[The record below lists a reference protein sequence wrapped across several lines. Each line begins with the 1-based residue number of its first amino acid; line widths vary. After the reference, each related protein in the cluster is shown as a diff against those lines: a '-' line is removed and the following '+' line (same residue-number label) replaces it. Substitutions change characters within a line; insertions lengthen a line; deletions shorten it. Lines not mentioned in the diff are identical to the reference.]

1 MKNWCDLI
9 DRSVDDTFADL
20 VLLRRYLHA
29 HPEPSGSEVET
40 VNYLHQWLQQRDVVA
55 SKVLDSH
62 GLIVDLGSTNASP
75 RFALRADTDALLIQD
90 QKKVAYRSTVENTMH
105 ACGHDVHSTILA
117 GALVAIQTAS
127 KEIGKAAQVRGVF
140 QPAEEICV
148 GAAQMIREA
157 NAIDG
162 VAAILACHVDP
173 FRDVGTF
180 GFRAG
185 AMAAGC
191 DELLITIRGEGGH
204 AARPHHT
211 RDPITAAAQFL
222 NAVHVQIPRGTDSL
236 DTVVIGFGSI
246 NGGEQCNVIPD
257 EVRLRGTLRTLT
269 PETRAASL
277 AQVKEIAK
285 GVEFVSQTQI
295 EIQIGANTPSV
306 INDPTLADLV
316 FAEIER
322 GWGTQAA
329 HRMHQPSMGGE
340 DFAYYVQHV
349 PGFLVR
355 LGSRTP
361 GNEATGLHTPNFD
374 VDEEVIRHGA
384 RLMAR
389 VATSWLANNQAS

>member
-1 MKNWCDLI
+1 MTNWCELI
-9 DRSVDDTFADL
+9 DRSVDETFSDL
-20 VLLRRYLHA
+20 VLLRRHLHA
-29 HPEPSGSEVET
+29 HPEPSGSEFET
-40 VNYLHQWLQQRDVVA
+40 TNYLHQWLHQRNVVA
-55 SKVLDSH
+55 SKVLDGR
-62 GLIVDLGSTNASP
+62 GLLVDVGSRAAEVR
-75 RFALRADTDALLIQD
+75 RFALRADMDALLIED
-90 QKKVAYRSTVENTMH
+90 RKTVDYRSTVANTMH

-117 GALVAIQTAS
+117 GALLAIQSAS
-127 KEIGKAAQVRGVF
+127 SEMDEAASVRGIF
-140 QPAEEICV
+140 QPAEETCV

-173 FRDVGTF
+173 FRDVGRF

-185 AMAAGC
+185 VMAAGC
-191 DELLITIRGEGGH
+191 DELLVTIRGEGGH

-246 NGGEQCNVIPD
+246 KGGEQCNVIPD

-285 GVEFVSQTQI
+285 GVGFVSQTEI
-295 EIQIGANTPSV
+295 EIEIGANTPSV
-306 INDPTLADLV
+306 INDPNLADLV
-316 FAEIER
+316 FSEMEQ
-322 GWGTQAA
+322 GWSKDAA
-329 HRMHQPSMGGE
+329 QRMHQPSMGGE
-340 DFAYYVQHV
+340 DFAYYVQHI

-361 GNEATGLHTPNFD
+361 GSETTGLHTPNFD

-389 VATSWLANNQAS
+389 VAMRWFAKQPN